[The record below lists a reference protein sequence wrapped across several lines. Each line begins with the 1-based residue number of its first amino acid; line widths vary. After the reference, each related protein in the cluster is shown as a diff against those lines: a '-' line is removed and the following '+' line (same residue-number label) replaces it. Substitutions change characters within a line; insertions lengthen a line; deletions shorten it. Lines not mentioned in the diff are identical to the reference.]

1 MPDVQG
7 FFTSTV
13 GKKVVMAVTGIILF
27 GFVVGHMI
35 GNLQVY
41 LGAHA
46 LDEYAVFLREF
57 GHGTGLWLARGGL
70 LAATLL
76 HIWAAVALARTSIA
90 ARPVG
95 YRQRKWRDSTY
106 ASRTMRWS
114 GPILLLFIIY
124 HLLHMTTGTV
134 HSDFHHGQVYRNVI
148 TGFRSLPVTIFY
160 VVAQL
165 ALGLHLYHGIWSM
178 LHTLG
183 LSHPRYD
190 GLRNGF
196 STLFAI
202 IVVIGNIS
210 IPLAVL
216 SGAVR

>member
-1 MPDVQG
+1 MPDVKG
-7 FFTSTV
+7 FFASTV
-13 GKKVVMAVTGIILF
+13 GKKVVMAVTGVILF
-27 GFVVGHMI
+27 GFVVAHMI

-57 GHGTGLWLARGGL
+57 GHGAGLWVARIGL
-70 LAATLL
+70 LAATVL
-76 HIWAAVALARTSIA
+76 HIWAAVALTATSLA
-90 ARPVG
+90 ARSVG
-95 YRQRKWRDSTY
+95 YRQRHWRDSTY

-124 HLLHMTTGTV
+124 HLLHMTTGSV
-134 HSDFHHGQVYRNVI
+134 HPDFHHGQVYRNVI
-148 TGFRSLPVTIFY
+148 TGFSSLPVTIFY
-160 VVAQL
+160 VAAQL

-183 LSHPRYD
+183 LSHPRWD
-190 GLRNGF
+190 GLRSGF
-196 STLFAI
+196 STLFAL

-216 SGAVR
+216 AGAVR